1 MAYTGVSGHQADPSG
16 TKAVFNPPPGWPA
29 PPAGWEPPPGWQPDP
44 RWPAPPPGWQF
55 WLPPRGPN
63 GPQPGPA
70 APGMAGPGMAGPGM
84 AGPGM
89 AGPGPAGT
97 AAGAGQLSVTFDG
110 NRHVFTPGQ
119 TVRIGR
125 GTDNEIVVGY
135 SSVSRS
141 HARLSWTPGGWM
153 FENLGQAP
161 TFIGGQPV
169 ARFTVTQPVDLTL
182 GSAHGPVLRV
192 EPAAGTQ
199 GTAWPGQGAMPG
211 FGPQY
216 AGAPGTQFGPGPG
229 GWPAG
234 PPQAPDD
241 FGAALQILIPV
252 KNWMHNP
259 GWHQGLRL
267 LVITYALLPLVFIAL
282 FLSSSNLST
291 PGWAYALYVAPL
303 WALGFWWLIR
313 PGPIRKLEMVVGACI
328 IVWTFLWLNVVTVN
342 INDAIVKPNQNL
354 SILAAIAVGFNEEIT
369 KALPVFLAGMI
380 LLYWQKTKL
389 DARMWMWLGT
399 VAGLTFGVAEAAL
412 YTSQYLSIINSPN
425 GAGGAVPVVLLFA
438 ERVFVDGFQHALW
451 AGISGFFIGMGLN
464 YPRRRFLLIALGV
477 TMAALLH
484 ALNDWGL
491 GAFGIWAGI
500 GVQALSLFLFLGYT
514 MSASAIQRQVRRT
527 PMFRGESMVM
537 DAFTDTHGTTG
548 SP

>member
-1 MAYTGVSGHQADPSG
+1 MAYTGVSGQQADPSG
-16 TKAVFNPPPGWPA
+16 TRAVFNPPPGWPA

-55 WLPPRGPN
+55 WLPPRGP
-63 GPQPGPA
+63 GAQQY
-70 APGMAGPGMAGPGM
+70 
-84 AGPGM
+84 
-89 AGPGPAGT
+89 GPGPAGPGGPGP
-97 AAGAGQLSVTFDG
+97 AGPAPGAGQLHVTFEG
-110 NRHVFTPGQ
+110 NSRVFTPGQ
-119 TVRIGR
+119 AVRIGR
-125 GTDNEIVVGY
+125 GTDNEIVIGY

-141 HARLSWTPGGWM
+141 HARLNWTQAGWE
-153 FENLGQAP
+153 FENIGQAP
-161 TFIGGQPV
+161 TFLNGQPV
-169 ARFTVTQPVDLTL
+169 TRFIVTHPADVTL
-182 GSAHGPVLRV
+182 GSAHGPVLRL
-192 EPAAGTQ
+192 EPAPGTQ
-199 GTAWPGQGAMPG
+199 GTAWPGQPG

-216 AGAPGTQFGPGPG
+216 AGAPSAPYGPGPG
-229 GWPAG
+229 FWPSG
-234 PPQAPDD
+234 PPQQAPEDL
-241 FGAALQILIPV
+241 GAALRILIPV
-252 KNWMHNP
+252 RSWMHNP

-282 FLSSSNLST
+282 FLTSTSLST

-328 IVWTFLWLNVVTVN
+328 VVWTFIWLNVVTIN
-342 INDAIVKPNQNL
+342 INDAIVKSNQNL
-354 SILAAIAVGFNEEIT
+354 SIPAAIGVGFNEEIT

-399 VAGLTFGVAEAAL
+399 IAGLTFGVAEAAL

-464 YPRRRFLLIALGV
+464 YPRRRFQLVALGV

-491 GAFGIWAGI
+491 GALGVWAGI

-537 DAFTDTHGTTG
+537 DAFTDTHGAGG
-548 SP
+548 S